1 MKLNGLHLKIIALIL
16 MFTEHFGLYLGETL
30 PNRVPLYLEY
40 AGRIVAPIFFFLA
53 VESYFKT
60 SNRRRYILRLYGW
73 AIIMQVGNF
82 IISRIIQ
89 TTFQPENFF
98 PVAQNIFLSI
108 AVGVSMIAAFEWGRS
123 QSGIKKWGGFA
134 LAGFLAFASLLT
146 EASYNGLAMLS
157 VFYFFYDKKPALYF
171 AYAGLC
177 ILFFLWG
184 LTNLEYFWEFEFQW
198 MMIAAL
204 PFIILYNGERG
215 RYSLKYL
222 FYAFYPLH
230 IWILYAIRYATGLN
244 TL

>member
-16 MFTEHFGLYLGETL
+16 MFTEHFGRYLGEIL
-30 PNRVPLYLEY
+30 PNHFPLYLEY

-60 SNRRRYILRLYGW
+60 SNRRRYIVRLYLW

-82 IISRIIQ
+82 IISRIVQ
-89 TTFQPENFF
+89 ATFQPENFF
-98 PVAQNIFLSI
+98 PVGQNIFISI
-108 AVGVSMIAAFEWGRS
+108 AVGVSIIAAFEWGRS
-123 QSGIKKWGGFA
+123 QIGFKKWGGVA
-134 LAGFLAFASLLT
+134 LAGLLVFASLLT
-146 EASYNGLAMLS
+146 EASYNGLAMLI
-157 VFYFFYDKKPALYF
+157 VFYFFYNKKPALYF

-177 ILFFLWG
+177 VLFFLWG
-184 LTNLEYFWEFEFQW
+184 LTNLEYFWVFEFQW

-230 IWILYAIRYATGLN
+230 IWILYFIRYAIGLN
-244 TL
+244 KF

>member
-16 MFTEHFGLYLGETL
+16 MFTEHFGRYLGEIL
-30 PNRVPLYLEY
+30 PNRFPLYLEY

-60 SNRRRYILRLYGW
+60 SNRRRYIIRLYVW

-82 IISRIIQ
+82 IISRIVQ
-89 TTFQPENFF
+89 TAYQPEYFF
-98 PVAQNIFLSI
+98 PVGQNIFLSI
-108 AVGVSMIAAFEWGRS
+108 AVGVSMVAAFEWGRS
-123 QSGIKKWGGFA
+123 QSGFKKWGGFA

-146 EASYNGLAMLS
+146 EASYNGLAMLI
-157 VFYFFYDKKPALYF
+157 VFYFFYNKKPALYF

-177 ILFFLWG
+177 VLFFLWG

-204 PFIILYNGERG
+204 PFIILYDGERG

-230 IWILYAIRYATGLN
+230 IWFLYFIRYAIGLN
-244 TL
+244 KL

>member
-16 MFTEHFGLYLGETL
+16 MFTEHFGRYLGEIL
-30 PNRVPLYLEY
+30 PNHFPLYLEY

-60 SNRRRYILRLYGW
+60 SDRRRYIVRLYLW

-82 IISRIIQ
+82 IISRIVQ
-89 TTFQPENFF
+89 ATFQPENFF
-98 PVAQNIFLSI
+98 PVGQNIFLSI
-108 AVGVSMIAAFEWGRS
+108 AVGVSMIAAFEWGRA
-123 QSGIKKWGGFA
+123 QIGFKKWGGFA
-134 LAGFLAFASLLT
+134 LAGLLAFASLLT
-146 EASYNGLAMLS
+146 EASYNGLAVLI
-157 VFYFFYDKKPALYF
+157 VFYFLYNKKPALYF

-177 ILFFLWG
+177 VLFFLWG
-184 LTNLEYFWEFEFQW
+184 LTNLEYFWVFEFQW

-230 IWILYAIRYATGLN
+230 IWILYFIRYAIGLN
-244 TL
+244 KL

>member
-1 MKLNGLHLKIIALIL
+1 MKLNGFALKIIALVL
-16 MFTEHFGLYLGETL
+16 MFGEHFGLYLGKLL
-30 PNRVPLYLEY
+30 PAHVPLYLEY

-60 SNRRRYILRLYGW
+60 SNRRRYIIRLYVW
-73 AIIMQVGNF
+73 ALIMQVGNF
-82 IISRIIQ
+82 IISQIVKN
-89 TTFQPENFF
+89 TYQPENFF
-98 PVAQNIFLSI
+98 PIGQNILLSI
-108 AVGVSMIAAFEWGRS
+108 AVGVSMIAAFEWGRT
-123 QSGIKKWGGFA
+123 QIGIKKWGGFV
-134 LAGFLAFASLLT
+134 LAGFLALASFLT
-146 EASYNGLAMLS
+146 EASYNGLAMLI
-157 VFYFFYDKKPALYF
+157 VFYFFYNKKPALYF

-177 ILFFLWG
+177 VLFFLWG

-230 IWILYAIRYATGLN
+230 IWILYFVRYSIGLN
-244 TL
+244 KL